1 MNILVTGG
9 AGFIGSHLCDALLAL
24 GHRVSVVDN
33 FITGSR
39 DNIAHLVLNKSFV
52 LVTHDIVEPLPETSL
67 TPLNAIF
74 HLASPASPVG
84 YGKHPLET
92 LNTNALGTQR
102 VLELAKRDG
111 AQFLLASTSEVYGD
125 PKIHPQTEDYW
136 GNVDPVGP
144 RSCYD
149 EGKRYAEALTVNY
162 ARVHDMDVRIV
173 RIFNTY
179 GPRNQPEDGR
189 VIPNFL
195 TQAIKGEP
203 LTVYGDGEQTR
214 SFCYV
219 SDLVA
224 GMIQAMFIPG
234 ARGEVI
240 NLGNPGEFS
249 MNQLAERVKALTETS
264 SPIVRMGARPQEI
277 ARRKP
282 NIDKAKR
289 LLNWQPTI
297 SLDEGIV
304 QTVSWL
310 REALALETAPQGQRS
325 P

>member
-24 GHRVSVVDN
+24 DHRVSVLDN
-33 FITGSR
+33 FITGNR
-39 DNIAHLVLNKSFV
+39 DNVAHLLNNKSFAV
-52 LVTHDIVEPLPETSL
+52 VTHDIVEPLPEAPF

-74 HLASPASPVG
+74 HLASPASPAG

-92 LNTNALGTQR
+92 LTTNALGTQR

-162 ARVHDMDVRIV
+162 ARVHNMDVRIV

-203 LTVYGDGEQTR
+203 LTVYGAGEQTR

-224 GMIQAMFIPG
+224 GLIKAMFMPV

-240 NLGNPGEFS
+240 NLGNPSEFT

-264 SPIVRMGARPQEI
+264 SPIVRVDARPQEI

-289 LLNWQPTI
+289 LLNWQPTV

-304 QTVSWL
+304 KTVLWL
-310 REALALETAPQGQRS
+310 REALALETTPQGQRS